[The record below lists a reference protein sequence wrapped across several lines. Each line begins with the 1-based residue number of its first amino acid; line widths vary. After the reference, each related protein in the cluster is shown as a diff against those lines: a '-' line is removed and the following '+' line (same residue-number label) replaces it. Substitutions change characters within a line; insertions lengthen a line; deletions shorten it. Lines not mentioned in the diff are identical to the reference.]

1 MHVDCPWSRLIE
13 LCRRSRRE
21 SGIRK
26 LYSEAYAF
34 AYINII
40 KMVWGAPRGID
51 DIVTRLRSNDANLQS
66 LYLMRQRRFEKADAR
81 ALCDALAMNTIL
93 TDLNISSHAI
103 SPEIAA
109 MFASLLGATA
119 SLTSLDLGNS
129 SFGDAVRTFCFLQ
142 L

>member
-1 MHVDCPWSRLIE
+1 MKRKILQVYSTLLDKLKVLE
-13 LCRRSRRE
+13 RE
-21 SGIRK
+21 IR
-26 LYSEAYAF
+26 
-34 AYINII
+34 
-40 KMVWGAPRGID
+40 
-51 DIVTRLRSNDANLQS
+51 
-66 LYLMRQRRFEKADAR
+66 
-81 ALCDALAMNTIL
+81 MNTIL